1 MTDESCVS
9 EVQDNAVSQDLGQA
23 SRKAAI
29 RTGWDDRPALLEVGS
44 CLALTPQEKDV
55 K

>member
-23 SRKAAI
+23 SGKAAV
-29 RTGWDDRPALLEVGS
+29 RTGGCMTDLH
-44 CLALTPQEKDV
+44 CLRLADV
-55 K
+55 WL